1 MAELVF
7 PDGSR
12 VVISA
17 EEKQGCGVFRFV
29 GEPEIVSPISAAGWA
44 AVQAAAQ
51 RDEFP
56 DDVRGEAWFQLMRD
70 AYAVGCTKVLQR
82 MVKSTSLSLVVDPEL
97 PEKKKL
103 EVMKKKLPP
112 LMED

>member
-12 VVISA
+12 ITISV
-17 EEKQGCGVFRFV
+17 EEKHSCGVFRFLDS
-29 GEPEIVSPISAAGWA
+29 EIESPISVAGWT

-56 DDVRGEAWFQLMRD
+56 DDICGEAWFQLMRD

-97 PEKKKL
+97 PEKKRL
-103 EVMKKKLPP
+103 EMMKKKLPP

>member
-12 VVISA
+12 IAISA
-17 EEKQGCGVFRFV
+17 EEKQSCGVFRFLSS
-29 GEPEIVSPISAAGWA
+29 EIESPIDAAGWA

-51 RDEFP
+51 RDEYP
-56 DDVRGEAWFQLMRD
+56 DIIYGAAWFQLMRD

-97 PEKKKL
+97 PERKKL

-112 LMED
+112 LLDD